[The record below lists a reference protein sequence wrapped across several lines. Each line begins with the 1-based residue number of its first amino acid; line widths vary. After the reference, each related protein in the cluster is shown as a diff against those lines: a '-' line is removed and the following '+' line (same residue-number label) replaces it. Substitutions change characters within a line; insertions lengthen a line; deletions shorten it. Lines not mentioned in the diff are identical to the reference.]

1 MKHVVKLLGE
11 IETCIQLVL
20 LDQTTPLGMNE
31 QDWAASDR
39 EKKQTG
45 CLQKISWWVGLILS
59 PPSLKPFSSSPFWQS
74 PTEI

>member
-1 MKHVVKLLGE
+1 MKHVLKLLGE

-20 LDQTTPLGMNE
+20 LDQTTTLGMNE

-45 CLQKISWWVGLILS
+45 CLQKISW
-59 PPSLKPFSSSPFWQS
+59 
-74 PTEI
+74 